1 MKVILCLLLLLLAGF
16 GNQSSSLI
24 ETEKIKGIICVNG
37 EDWNFMF
44 RGTQFWS
51 PTEAQ
56 VLRAEKELERF
67 LKEKRPARSPE
78 LWTKLPRYKRQYLG
92 IVVNGQKRIFA
103 NFYCTEERLACK
115 PVIYED
121 GGDCFFQAEYDVE
134 SEKITKLEINGEA

>member
-1 MKVILCLLLLLLAGF
+1 MKFIICLLLLLAGSS
-16 GNQSSSLI
+16 NQSSSLI
-24 ETEKIKGIICVNG
+24 ETEKIKGIICPNG

-44 RGTQFWS
+44 KGREFWS
-51 PTEAQ
+51 PT
-56 VLRAEKELERF
+56 RAEVLKAEKGLERF
-67 LKEKRPARSPE
+67 LTENPPARSPE
-78 LWTKLPRYKRQYLG
+78 LWKKLSRYKRQYLG

-134 SEKITKLEINGEA
+134 SQKITKLEINGEA